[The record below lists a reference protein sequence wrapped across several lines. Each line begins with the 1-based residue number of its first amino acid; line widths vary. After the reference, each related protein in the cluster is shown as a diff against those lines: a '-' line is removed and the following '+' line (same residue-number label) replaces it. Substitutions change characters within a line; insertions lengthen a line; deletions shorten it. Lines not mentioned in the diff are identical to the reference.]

1 MLVATP
7 AFADDPPAP
16 SQLPAPETS
25 PAPAP
30 PPTGD
35 APPPPAETPPKV
47 DPAYGE
53 KPDPA
58 YHNTPGAMVDDSY
71 GPRAGKDIYIKSYPD
86 RSRANVMGLSIAGGA
101 GLLLGAVG
109 LYFHLDSR
117 DLSGSVSTQK
127 FTGEAWTPERQATYD
142 SANRSA
148 TVAGVFYGIGGAV
161 LLGTA
166 IAYMV
171 TEPKMETMVIR
182 PHTSPKPTALVAPTR
197 GGALVGGTW
206 SF

>member
-1 MLVATP
+1 MFAAAP
-7 AFADDPPAP
+7 AFADDPQA
-16 SQLPAPETS
+16 

-30 PPTGD
+30 AEQP
-35 APPPPAETPPKV
+35 APAPAEQPAPEEPPKV
-47 DPAYGE
+47 DPAYGH

-58 YHNTPGAMVDDSY
+58 YQNTPGAMVDDSY
-71 GPRAGKDIYIKSYPD
+71 GPRAGRDIYIKSYPD
-86 RSRANVMGLSIAGGA
+86 RSRNNVLGLSIAGGA
-101 GLLLGAVG
+101 GVLLGAVG

-117 DLSGSVSTQK
+117 DLSSQVNAQK
-127 FTGEAWTPERQATYD
+127 FTGEAWTPEHQAAYD

-148 TVAGVFYGIGGAV
+148 VVAGVFYGIGGAV

-197 GGALVGGTW
+197 GGALIGGTW